1 MALGIF
7 MLGLMP
13 LLAWIERSMLF
24 HPDAAPL
31 DLRYA
36 EATPGLERL
45 FIDSSQGRVEAFFI
59 PGRGVSP
66 SAPGPLVVYA
76 HGNAEVIDP
85 LPRWLD
91 AYRQMG
97 VSVLIPEYR
106 GYGRSEGRPSEAAIR
121 DDLVAFYD
129 LVIDRPEI
137 DRERVVYHGVS
148 LGGGAVAQLASQR
161 PPTAFIL
168 QSTFTSVSD
177 IAWDMLSVPR
187 ILIADRFDSIA
198 VHRASPRPTLILHGT
213 QDDLVPV
220 RHALALQRAI
230 PGSRLVQCA
239 AGHNDLPPPEFD
251 YWGEIERFLE
261 RSGIVHR

>member
-1 MALGIF
+1 

-36 EATPGLERL
+36 ESTPGLERL
-45 FIDSSQGRVEAFFI
+45 FIDTSQGRVEAFFI
-59 PGRGVSP
+59 PGRGVSAR
-66 SAPGPLVVYA
+66 APGP
-76 HGNAEVIDP
+76 VIDP

-106 GYGRSEGRPSEAAIR
+106 GYGRSAGSPSEAAIR
-121 DDLVAFYD
+121 EDLVAFYD

-137 DRERVVYHGVS
+137 DSERVVYHGVS

-161 PPTAFIL
+161 PPAAFIL
-168 QSTFTSVSD
+168 QSTFTSVAD

-187 ILIADRFDSIA
+187 LLVADRFDSIA

-213 QDDLVPV
+213 QDELVPV
-220 RHALALQRAI
+220 RHALALHRAI

-239 AGHNDLPPPEFD
+239 AGHNDLPPPDFD
-251 YWGEIERFLE
+251 YWGEIEQFLV
-261 RSGIVHR
+261 RRGIISR